1 LGRLKDKV
9 AIITGAA
16 RGIGKATAVIFAR
29 EGAKAVIVDILRD
42 EGEAT
47 AKYINEKISEESA
60 LFIEA
65 DVSEVEDVKSMV
77 DAVIGKYRN
86 IDVLVNNAAIQPVG
100 TILETDIDTWDR
112 VMKVNLRSVFLCC
125 KHVVPYMIKNK
136 SGAIVNVA
144 SILGLRGGDKI
155 IAYATSK
162 AGLIGFTKSLAQDL
176 MPYNIRVNAVAP
188 RAIDTEMFKA
198 YRSEEELKSKMD
210 RYLFGRLGRPEE
222 VANTILFLASD
233 EASYISGEVLVIG
246 GYCQ

>member
-1 LGRLKDKV
+1 MGRLKDKV

-16 RGIGKATAVIFAR
+16 RGIGKATAIIFAR
-29 EGAKAVIVDILRD
+29 EGAKTVIVDILKD

-47 AKYINEKISEESA
+47 AKYINERISEESA

-65 DVSEVEDVKSMV
+65 DVSEVGDVKSMV
-77 DAVIGKYRN
+77 DAVIEKYGT
-86 IDVLVNNAAIQPVG
+86 IDVLVNNAAIQPIG
-100 TILETDIDTWDR
+100 TIFETDIDTWDR
-112 VMKVNLRSVFLCC
+112 VMKVNLRSAFLCC
-125 KHVVPYMIKNK
+125 KYVVPYMIKNK

-198 YRSEEELKSKMD
+198 YRSEKELESKMD
-210 RYLFGRLGRPEE
+210 RYLFGRLGKPEE

-233 EASYISGEVLVIG
+233 EASYISGEVLVVG
-246 GYCQ
+246 GYC

>member
-16 RGIGKATAVIFAR
+16 RGIGKATAIIFAR
-29 EGAKAVIVDILRD
+29 EGAKTVIVDILKD

-47 AKYINEKISEESA
+47 AKYINERISEESA

-65 DVSEVEDVKSMV
+65 DVSEVGDVKSMV
-77 DAVIGKYRN
+77 DAVIEKYGT
-86 IDVLVNNAAIQPVG
+86 IDVLVNNAAIQPIG
-100 TILETDIDTWDR
+100 TIFETDIDTWDR
-112 VMKVNLRSVFLCC
+112 VMKVNLRSAFLCC
-125 KHVVPYMIKNK
+125 KYVVPYMIKNK

-198 YRSEEELKSKMD
+198 YRSEKELESKMD
-210 RYLFGRLGRPEE
+210 RYLFGRLGKPEE

-233 EASYISGEVLVIG
+233 EASYISGEVLVVG
-246 GYCQ
+246 GYC

>member
-16 RGIGKATAVIFAR
+16 RGIGKATAIIFAR
-29 EGAKAVIVDILRD
+29 EGAKTVIVDILKD

-47 AKYINEKISEESA
+47 AKYINERISEESA

-65 DVSEVEDVKSMV
+65 DVSEVGDVKSMV
-77 DAVIGKYRN
+77 DAVIEKYGT
-86 IDVLVNNAAIQPVG
+86 IDVLVNNAAIQPIG

-112 VMKVNLRSVFLCC
+112 VMKVNLRSAFLCC
-125 KHVVPYMIKNK
+125 KYVVPYMIKNK

-198 YRSEEELKSKMD
+198 YRSEKELESKMD
-210 RYLFGRLGRPEE
+210 RYLFGRLGKPEE

-233 EASYISGEVLVIG
+233 EASYISGEVLVVG
-246 GYCQ
+246 GYC